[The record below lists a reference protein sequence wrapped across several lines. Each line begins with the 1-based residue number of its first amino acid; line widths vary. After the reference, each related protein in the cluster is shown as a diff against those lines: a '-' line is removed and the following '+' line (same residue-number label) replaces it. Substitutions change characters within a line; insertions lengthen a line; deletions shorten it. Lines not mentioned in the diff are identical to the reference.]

1 MRIYL
6 RGGNMY
12 GKESSQLPIRFVM
25 SISKNASALSTF
37 LQMSNKEQD
46 EIIKKARKINNQRKM
61 EQFVSTLPQMK

>member
-1 MRIYL
+1 
-6 RGGNMY
+6 MY
-12 GKESSQLPIRFVM
+12 GQESSQLPIRFVM